1 VDSVSYISEFFS
13 NDLMFFPDME
23 AACFSEM
30 SVFIYGSNWCH
41 VQERNNLCSCCRKNL
56 KSQTQVACSIGS
68 MTDLHTPS
76 LCSFCSCFSLEG
88 RFEDEELR
96 QILDDIQTKR
106 SLQYWHSDT
115 SVNVCVVRTVSV
127 PSLVNWLSYWDR
139 LQSVIWYVQGLQMN
153 IKVNKISDSDVWM
166 M

>member
-1 VDSVSYISEFFS
+1 
-13 NDLMFFPDME
+13 
-23 AACFSEM
+23 
-30 SVFIYGSNWCH
+30 
-41 VQERNNLCSCCRKNL
+41 
-56 KSQTQVACSIGS
+56 
-68 MTDLHTPS
+68 
-76 LCSFCSCFSLEG
+76 LEG

-106 SLQYWHSDT
+106 SLQYWHLDT
-115 SVNVCVVRTVSV
+115 SVNVCVVRTVFA

-139 LQSVIWYVQGLQMN
+139 LQSVIWYVQGLQMD